1 MKILA
6 DVLPLAIAIGLVLWL
21 GSFLGHATAEM
32 LTGVFG

>member
-1 MKILA
+1 MKLLA

-21 GSFLGHATAEM
+21 GSYLGHASADM